1 MDGIEYHEGQA
12 KLLRET
18 RRKHEEWMRGVNALK
33 EEAASAEAEKKAAD
47 AAARA
52 EAADKR
58 FVADLRRRYLAS
70 DPKATERDFERDL
83 PELRKQHRM
92 AAVAGTST
100 ADDKARARFV
110 RQYQG

>member
-1 MDGIEYHEGQA
+1 MDGIEYHESQA

-18 RRKHEEWMRGVNALK
+18 RRKHEEWMRGVTALK

-52 EAADKR
+52 EAADAT
-58 FVADLRRRYLAS
+58 FVAQLRRRYMAS
-70 DPKATERDFERDL
+70 DATATEQQFQKDL
-83 PELRKQHRM
+83 PELRRLHRLN
-92 AAVAGTST
+92 AVAGAST
-100 ADDKARARFV
+100 EDDKARARFV

>member
-18 RRKHEEWMRGVNALK
+18 RRKHEEWMKGVDALK
-33 EEAASAEAEKKAAD
+33 EQAAREAEEKRAAD
-47 AAARA
+47 AASRA

-70 DPKATERDFERDL
+70 DPRATEADFQRDL
-83 PELRKQHRM
+83 PELRKQRRI
-92 AAVAGTST
+92 AAVAGAST
-100 ADDKARARFV
+100 EDDKARARFV